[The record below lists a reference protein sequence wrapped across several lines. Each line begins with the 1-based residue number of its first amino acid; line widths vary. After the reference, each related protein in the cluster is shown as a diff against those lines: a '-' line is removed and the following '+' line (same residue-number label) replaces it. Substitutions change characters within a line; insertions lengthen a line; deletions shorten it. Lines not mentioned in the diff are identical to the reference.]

1 MFGSLHFCHMGR
13 SLESPADPP
22 STDRLPVEIGLP
34 PVDTRG
40 EHVFA
45 IFGRKE
51 WITRSSP
58 AGLRA
63 PPGDGQS
70 LCVQNLA
77 SHSSILCRF
86 RHIFIEIA

>member
-1 MFGSLHFCHMGR
+1 MGR
-13 SLESPADPP
+13 SLESPVDPP

-51 WITRSSP
+51 WIKKKKFFDFHQQFSKYHLLDLKTCQNTKAFALISGRV
-58 AGLRA
+58 
-63 PPGDGQS
+63 GD
-70 LCVQNLA
+70 
-77 SHSSILCRF
+77 IL
-86 RHIFIEIA
+86 

>member
-1 MFGSLHFCHMGR
+1 MGR
-13 SLESPADPP
+13 SLESPALFGDPP

-51 WITRSSP
+51 WIYKKSF
-58 AGLRA
+58 L
-63 PPGDGQS
+63 
-70 LCVQNLA
+70 
-77 SHSSILCRF
+77 
-86 RHIFIEIA
+86 IFIKNS